1 MTTTLRCTIKIEPPT
16 AASPFALTTAQHQS
30 LRLKWHSVYQQF
42 AVCENQIVTQAT
54 EQHNLDGLVDRL
66 AVVLRPFLSQAD
78 TPLAYQANWTSPVN
92 GANY

>member
-1 MTTTLRCTIKIEPPT
+1 MTLRCTIKMEPLNR
-16 AASPFALTTAQHQS
+16 SQPFALTTAQHHS
-30 LRLKWHSVYQQF
+30 LRLKRHSVYQQF

-54 EQHNLDGLVDRL
+54 EQHNLDGLVNRL
-66 AVVLRPFLSQAD
+66 AVVLRPFRSQAG